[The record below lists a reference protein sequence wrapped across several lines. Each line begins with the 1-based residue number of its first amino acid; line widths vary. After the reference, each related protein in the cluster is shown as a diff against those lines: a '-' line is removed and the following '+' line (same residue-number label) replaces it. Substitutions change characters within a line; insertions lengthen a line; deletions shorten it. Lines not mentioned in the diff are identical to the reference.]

1 MSMTAAADTATH
13 RDRLIDLMCDSR
25 AEDECHGLHSASCHA
40 APPAA
45 AALVGPTR
53 MLSSASQRATST
65 ATGTCEDAAAEADMK
80 LAMSGGVMNVFI
92 VMMLTC
98 RR

>member
-1 MSMTAAADTATH
+1 
-13 RDRLIDLMCDSR
+13 
-25 AEDECHGLHSASCHA
+25 
-40 APPAA
+40 
-45 AALVGPTR
+45 

-65 ATGTCEDAAAEADMK
+65 ATGTCKDTAAEADMK
-80 LAMSGGVMNVFI
+80 LAMSGGVMNMFI

>member
-1 MSMTAAADTATH
+1 MDSTALHDTQRHQRLQRWWGRRACSALHH
-13 RDRLIDLMCDSR
+13 REQHRL
-25 AEDECHGLHSASCHA
+25 
-40 APPAA
+40 
-45 AALVGPTR
+45 
-53 MLSSASQRATST
+53 QRAR
-65 ATGTCEDAAAEADMK
+65 GEDTAAEADMK